1 MTGDEK
7 TNHVKLAD
15 TAYVGSTKQPRRVL
29 LTTSAAPAQSPF
41 STKEKRPPLGIGFLI
56 SILQNAGHKVFFID
70 NYLQPTN
77 FLETDYLQQNEI
89 AYVGIY
95 ANTICFRDTLAMLH
109 KLQRT
114 RQSGKWQGKIIVG
127 GPHTAVASHTI
138 PDFVDFVVQGEGEQA
153 ILDIVEGRTNERVLC
168 YHRIKDLDIL
178 PMPAWD
184 YFVGLPYDWGI
195 DFFDDKPVFTMNTSR
210 GCPFNCTF
218 CSVGSIWGRQ
228 YTYFS
233 AQRIVSDIEYLIAH
247 YGAKG
252 IYFRE
257 DNFTFNQNR
266 LREFC
271 NLLIE
276 KGISV
281 PWACESRVSNLNREL
296 VELMSRAGA
305 RGFYFGVES
314 GSQRIL
320 DLLQK
325 NVTIEQI
332 KNAFEWCREFG
343 IKTAASVIVGV
354 PGQTESDLFLTGQL
368 LKELNPTVTWFNVFV
383 GIPDS
388 KLYRFSLN
396 NRLYQYIDDRGLVYL
411 QGHNSRA
418 RQHYGA
424 GWNAYIPD
432 TEERKDWTTRPKVS
446 VLFCV
451 CNGQRFLRQAL
462 QSIYNQTFQDF
473 EVVIVDDA
481 STDNTPDILLEMKDS
496 RTVIY
501 RNSQNQGLTKSL
513 NIGLKL
519 CRGEYIARMDADDI
533 SDPQRFEK
541 QVKSLDQNP
550 DCLVVGTWCRWIDS
564 DGKPNGGWQPP
575 AEYEGIRRKLLVNN
589 SLVHGSVMLR
599 RVSLVKA
606 GGYDEKYEYAQDYD
620 LWLRLSEVGQIRNIP
635 EHLYNLRSWAEAASI
650 AKKDQ
655 QDKFAKAAL
664 REACKRR
671 GIVCVEESS
680 PKLSVVLTTY
690 NRPNLLEKTL
700 AGFISQTAP
709 KEDFEVIVI
718 DDGSQ
723 PPVKDVADKFRSS
736 INIRY
741 IYQQNS
747 GLAAARNK
755 GIKAAKGRL
764 VLFSDD
770 DDVPSPELIA
780 EHLRSHG
787 ENPDQRVAVL
797 GHLDWHQ
804 DLQVTPLMHYVS
816 RVGGEYFCY
825 NRLEHDKFYEVWKW
839 WGGLVSAKLS
849 LLKSLEG
856 PFDER
861 LRFGYEDT
869 ELVCRLMPKGVRILY
884 NANAK
889 SFILRPI
896 DFESFCKRRVMQGRA
911 LYVVARAHPE
921 LIIPRYQ
928 LQDAAGEYYNK
939 YAPFLD
945 EWTKKVIQFESFL
958 KTQSHTQ
965 VADLD
970 KYLKSLYIV
979 YGHCFRGCLLKGYVE
994 QMEAVEGGRVTL
1006 SEPVAIQLAIS
1017 NCHPDPERAA
1027 GESHGEG
1034 SGFQK
1039 EEILRSFDFAQD
1051 RCAQN
1056 DTLLRITFISD
1067 VLPVFDRTSANLRI
1081 YRILQILINAGHK
1094 LDYLYFKKTDNDDKY
1109 KKVFDGAVNFVFLSD
1124 CGGLRPD
1131 EQPTLNSFIDY
1142 FNSNRIH
1149 QVDYVWITNLWDTDY
1164 SRFAIALSGWLKS
1177 SYNSTQIIIDT
1188 MDFHYK
1194 KLIRKF
1200 NVSHDDKDLSKANQF
1215 LEIEKQLYP
1224 LADRVLTVTEAEKR
1238 DILDSISEI
1247 RNVTVIPNIHTILS
1261 QTPDFQQR
1269 NNICFLGALHIA
1281 HNTDAV
1287 RWFLKQVFPLIIHSR
1302 PDLQFHILGFNA
1314 ERFRAEFEA
1323 NPNVKVVGYVK
1334 DVEAA
1339 VADYKVF
1346 VCPMIYG
1353 AGMKGKLGIAAAA
1366 GTPIV
1371 TTEIGAEGFD
1381 FVDGQNCFI
1390 ANDPQQFAQKCLHLL
1405 SDVSLWKQFSTKAR
1419 EMLAEKFS
1427 IEAVTAKIHDLF
1439 QPSAKTQTAPQPI
1452 VAAATVTQPSACS
1465 PVSKPIT
1472 RPKVS
1477 IITSCYNCEKF
1488 LSECIDSIRNQTLT
1502 DWELFLLDDASTDR
1516 TRNIIERYAAMDGRI
1531 RPYYFQENKG
1541 PYIRRNFA
1549 IERANS
1555 DFIVI
1560 QDADDNM
1567 CPAKLQTLYDAITSD
1582 ECLAVVGS
1590 FYRTFIDEFNG
1601 LEYADRI
1608 DLPVMHDEIL
1618 EKYSSTLYICWHG
1631 SAIIRKTMFD
1641 AIGLYDDHPYGSDK
1655 LWLAKAAE
1663 YALCTNEIKFK
1674 NVPEYLTLKRE
1685 HLMSQQGLLPYL
1697 DPRNRRAKFQT
1708 YWMQK
1713 FLQIREKVRK
1723 DPAVDIKAELRNCKC
1738 GDFIQRYGRLFQQW
1752 ESEPLDNNYV
1762 TIMVGRAAKNFNQH
1776 QNVTCIT
1783 TLDAL
1788 EIMVPS
1794 LPKNFKDFDFL
1805 CAKAYFA
1812 IDKKEHCLK
1821 YLEREIQ
1828 NHDNSIAKQFLA
1840 DHFEN
1845 QQHATQAKVAP
1856 GASPAQISPLVSVI
1870 MPAYNADKFIE
1881 KAIRS
1886 ILAQDH
1892 RDFELII
1899 INDGSTDRTEDKIRV
1914 FKDKRI
1920 TYLFQ
1925 ENKGLASAH
1934 NLGIK
1939 NSKGAFLIKLDSDD
1953 MMTPDFISK
1962 HLQEFDKHPE
1972 ADLIYCD
1979 DCLIDENDNTIHFIK
1994 RPEYSDRKLFIRDLF
2009 RCGYPVVPF
2018 RTCIRKSVFDKIG
2031 LFDEKLLVAEDYD
2044 MIRRF
2049 VQNGLKAHHLK
2060 GSFYLRRMTRDS
2072 LSANSTEQKA
2082 KHHFEVFKRFTE
2094 TFRYDELFPDVQWD
2108 KVAPDRRQVWAK
2120 CLAAVTCL
2128 SIGSAYI
2135 KSNSPQCAK
2144 TAFNL
2149 ACSELEDCLQIDPAN
2164 RILQQLL
2171 RNSQLIRARFMQT
2184 EQQAVCQPV

>member
-1 MTGDEK
+1 M
-7 TNHVKLAD
+7 
-15 TAYVGSTKQPRRVL
+15 QPD
-29 LTTSAAPAQSPF
+29 SCIKNSGPGKF
-41 STKEKRPPLGIGFLI
+41 GFEQLKAVNQLI
-56 SILQNAGHKVFFID
+56 SISDPIRTAFIQANAIESQLHPEVETYLNAVTEQQSNCYQFTFIKCLKAYLDSALAFKDADQITQFAKKIEVGNSVPWFLGFLQSLWHLKNDHPQIRQIEPKEQSVAILVSVFNETKFTELCFRSIKKLAGFPNHIVAVNNSTKNVEDFKQAVLKEGLVDNWFDSKCKSHGDGLQKALAFIRSFRYIAAMDSDAIGLKENWLQDLVQQLNNQKAGLIGPARFPDSQDIISSAIHPCCMVIDQQVIGSKFQIDFRSQWPFWDVGGLLTWDCLLGDIPIVKVAHDYNGSCALRSSLVNKLVRHYWYASRVTVLDDNAELDGYKVADIRHRLAQEYQSPELHQIK
-70 NYLQPTN
+70 NYRMPQEKIVNIKDMCLPSEN
-77 FLETDYLQQNEI
+77 KLETAAEQTDDKDNIGSADANNLLDKIAIKYGTDKSSLCHKYTRHYFNYFSALREKKLRLLEI
-89 AYVGIY
+89 GVDQGRSLRMWEEFFPNAEIFGIDI
-95 ANTICFRDTLAMLH
+95 NPDCLKLAGD
-109 KLQRT
+109 RV
-114 RQSGKWQGKIIVG
+114 KIIVG
-127 GPHTAVASHTI
+127 NQADEKFLQSFADEVAGGFDIIIDDGGHFMEQQLTSFKILFPYLNADGIYVIEDLHTSYWERYGGGLREHNTT
-138 PDFVDFVVQGEGEQA
+138 
-153 ILDIVEGRTNERVLC
+153 VEFL
-168 YHRIKDLDIL
+168 KDL
-178 PMPAWD
+178 
-184 YFVGLPYDWGI
+184 I
-195 DFFDDKPVFTMNTSR
+195 DEVN
-210 GCPFNCTF
+210 
-218 CSVGSIWGRQ
+218 
-228 YTYFS
+228 
-233 AQRIVSDIEYLIAH
+233 
-247 YGAKG
+247 
-252 IYFRE
+252 
-257 DNFTFNQNR
+257 NR
-266 LREFC
+266 
-271 NLLIE
+271 
-276 KGISV
+276 
-281 PWACESRVSNLNREL
+281 
-296 VELMSRAGA
+296 
-305 RGFYFGVES
+305 
-314 GSQRIL
+314 
-320 DLLQK
+320 
-325 NVTIEQI
+325 
-332 KNAFEWCREFG
+332 
-343 IKTAASVIVGV
+343 
-354 PGQTESDLFLTGQL
+354 GQTGCGNQAPISHSLEKNEPGYFAQCIESIHFFLSICFIFKKGFCKVGKTLCGNFSQS
-368 LKELNPTVTWFNVFV
+368 KE
-383 GIPDS
+383 
-388 KLYRFSLN
+388 
-396 NRLYQYIDDRGLVYL
+396 
-411 QGHNSRA
+411 
-418 RQHYGA
+418 
-424 GWNAYIPD
+424 
-432 TEERKDWTTRPKVS
+432 
-446 VLFCV
+446 
-451 CNGQRFLRQAL
+451 
-462 QSIYNQTFQDF
+462 
-473 EVVIVDDA
+473 
-481 STDNTPDILLEMKDS
+481 
-496 RTVIY
+496 
-501 RNSQNQGLTKSL
+501 
-513 NIGLKL
+513 
-519 CRGEYIARMDADDI
+519 
-533 SDPQRFEK
+533 
-541 QVKSLDQNP
+541 
-550 DCLVVGTWCRWIDS
+550 
-564 DGKPNGGWQPP
+564 
-575 AEYEGIRRKLLVNN
+575 
-589 SLVHGSVMLR
+589 
-599 RVSLVKA
+599 
-606 GGYDEKYEYAQDYD
+606 
-620 LWLRLSEVGQIRNIP
+620 
-635 EHLYNLRSWAEAASI
+635 I
-650 AKKDQ
+650 AKDNATK
-655 QDKFAKAAL
+655 
-664 REACKRR
+664 
-671 GIVCVEESS
+671 I
-680 PKLSVVLTTY
+680 SVVLTTF
-690 NRPNLLEKTL
+690 NRPQLLERIL
-700 AGFISQTAP
+700 IGFANQTVSR
-709 KEDFEVIVI
+709 EDFEVIVI

-723 PPVKDVADKFRSS
+723 PPVKEIADKFNSL
-736 INIRY
+736 INIKY

-747 GLAAARNK
+747 GLAAARNN
-755 GIKAAKGRL
+755 GIKAAQGQF

-770 DDVPSPELIA
+770 DDVPSAELVA
-780 EHLRSHG
+780 EHLRSHR
-787 ENPDQRVAVL
+787 ENPDQHVAVL
-797 GHLDWHQ
+797 GHLDWHK

-861 LRFGYEDT
+861 LKFGYEDT
-869 ELVCRLMPKGVRILY
+869 ELVCRLMPKGVRVLY

-928 LQDAAGEYYNK
+928 LQDADGEYYNK
-939 YAPFLD
+939 YATFLD

-979 YGHCFRGCLLKGYVE
+979 YGHCFRGYLLKGYIE
-994 QMEAVEGGRVTL
+994 QMKAVEGSKVSEGQTTKDEGRNR
-1006 SEPVAIQLAIS
+1006 Q
-1017 NCHPDPERAA
+1017 
-1027 GESHGEG
+1027 
-1034 SGFQK
+1034 Q
-1039 EEILRSFDFAQD
+1039 
-1051 RCAQN
+1051 
-1056 DTLLRITFISD
+1056 RITFISD

-1081 YRILQILINAGHK
+1081 YRILQILIKAGHK
-1094 LDYLYFKKTDNDDKY
+1094 IDYLYFKKTDNDDIY
-1109 KKVFDGAVNFVFLSD
+1109 KKAFDGAVNFVFL
-1124 CGGLRPD
+1124 
-1131 EQPTLNSFIDY
+1131 QPALNGFIDY

-1149 QVDYVWITNLWDTDY
+1149 KVDYVWITNLWDTDY
-1164 SRFAIALSGWLKS
+1164 SRFAVALSRWLKS
-1177 SYNSTQIIIDT
+1177 SYNSTQIIVDT

-1200 NVSHDDKDLSKANQF
+1200 NVSQDGKDLSKANQF

-1224 LADRVLTVTEAEKR
+1224 LADRVLTVTEAEKH
-1238 DILDSISEI
+1238 DILESISEI

-1302 PDLQFHILGFNA
+1302 PDLQFHIIGFNS

-1323 NPNVKVVGYVK
+1323 NPNVKVIGYVK

-1346 VCPMIYG
+1346 VCPMLYG

-1381 FVDGQNCFI
+1381 FVDSRNCFI

-1405 SDVSLWKQFSTKAR
+1405 SDISLWKQFSTKAR

-1427 IEAVTAKIHDLF
+1427 IEAVAAKIHDIF

-1488 LSECIDSIRNQTLT
+1488 LPECIDSVRNQTLT
-1502 DWELFLLDDASTDR
+1502 DWELFLLDDASTDS
-1516 TRNIIERYAAMDGRI
+1516 TREIIEKYAAMDGRI
-1531 RPYYFQENKG
+1531 KPYFFKENKG
-1541 PYIRRNFA
+1541 PYVRRNFA

-1567 CPAKLQTLYDAITSD
+1567 CPAKLQALYDAITSD
-1582 ECLAVVGS
+1582 ERLAVVGS
-1590 FYRTFIDEFNG
+1590 FYRTFVDEFTG

-1631 SAIIRKTMFD
+1631 SAIIRKNMFD

-1663 YALCTNEIKFK
+1663 YALCTSEIKFK

-1738 GDFIQRYGRLFQQW
+1738 GDFIARYGRLFQQW

-1788 EIMVPS
+1788 EIMVPD

-1805 CAKAYFA
+1805 RAKAYFA
-1812 IDKKEHCLK
+1812 IDKKELCLK
-1821 YLEREIQ
+1821 YLERENQ
-1828 NHDNSIAKQFLA
+1828 NHSNPIAKQFLT

-1845 QQHATQAKVAP
+1845 QRRRAPTQVAP
-1856 GASPAQISPLVSVI
+1856 DVSGGQMNPLVSVI
-1870 MPAYNADKFIE
+1870 MPAYNADRFIE
-1881 KAIRS
+1881 KAIKS
-1886 ILAQDH
+1886 VLAQDYQ
-1892 RDFELII
+1892 DFELIV
-1899 INDGSTDRTEDKIRV
+1899 INDGSTDLTEDKIRS
-1914 FKDKRI
+1914 FHDKRI
-1920 TYLFQ
+1920 KYFYQ
-1925 ENKGLASAH
+1925 QNKGLASAH

-1939 NSKGAFLIKLDSDD
+1939 NSKGAYLIKLDSDD

-1962 HLQEFDKHPE
+1962 HLQEFDRHPE

-1979 DCLIDENDNTIHFIK
+1979 DCLINENDNTIHFIK
-1994 RPEYSDRKLFIRDLF
+1994 RPEYSDRKLLIRDLF
-2009 RCGYPVVPF
+2009 RCGFPVVPF

-2049 VQNGLKAHHLK
+2049 VQNCLKAHHLK

-2120 CLAAVTCL
+2120 CLTAVTCL
-2128 SIGSAYI
+2128 SIGSAYM

-2149 ACSELEDCLQIDPAN
+2149 ACSELEDCLQADPDN

-2184 EQQAVCQPV
+2184 EQQAACQPV